1 MRRKGRGVTGKGK
14 MCELRGKS
22 RMRLGEDGEG
32 GGVLGWRE
40 RRKEKGGV
48 TTARRRIV
56 RGDRSWD
63 GRDC

>member
-1 MRRKGRGVTGKGK
+1 

-32 GGVLGWRE
+32 GGVLGLRE
-40 RRKEKGGV
+40 RWKGRGEV
-48 TTARRRIV
+48 TTTRRRIV
-56 RGDRSWD
+56 RGDRSWE